1 MYVSTSLEL
10 KAMSLNI
17 DTKDHSSDL
26 VLCNFVINS
35 AISLYSQYVLFPG
48 EIVLARAILISAR
61 ESQEYCFITE
71 MLNKLRLVRNVLY
84 WTKCF
89 KRKHTFNPDT

>member
-48 EIVLARAILISAR
+48 
-61 ESQEYCFITE
+61 
-71 MLNKLRLVRNVLY
+71 
-84 WTKCF
+84 
-89 KRKHTFNPDT
+89 